1 MSAVVCS
8 GSMSYIRRKYGYMF
22 NSPRWKAIRV
32 KDWSDGKYT
41 YVFEYVGQ
49 DN

>member
-8 GSMSYIRRKYGYMF
+8 GSMSYIRRKYGYKF
-22 NSPRWKAIRV
+22 NSSRWKVVKI
-32 KDWSDGKYT
+32 KDWSDGTHT

-49 DN
+49 D